1 MVLIYSRT
9 MSLVLNQPVG
19 IEVMNPEYIV
29 RILEDSG
36 GQQCDMEFEKIQVKS
51 DLNVKKRFSESFT
64 ALV

>member
-1 MVLIYSRT
+1 
-9 MSLVLNQPVG
+9 VG

-64 ALV
+64 VLV

>member
-1 MVLIYSRT
+1 VVLIYSRT